1 MFPDPER
8 DAEASEALA
17 MAQKLVPGKD
27 RAEALQKAGLLRSA
41 ADTYKHI
48 FSHELKTPD

>member
-17 MAQKLVPGKD
+17 MAQKIVPGKE
-27 RAEALQKAGLLRSA
+27 RTEALEKAGRLRSA
-41 ADTYKHI
+41 ADT
-48 FSHELKTPD
+48 